1 MYNKINTYFEN
12 KQPLFVA
19 TLSFIF
25 VLVTGLF
32 DYYTGYELSFSIFY
46 MVPISLAAW
55 FSGRM
60 MGVFISMFSAFVWF
74 NVDHFSG
81 HIYTNA
87 AIPFW
92 NGFVRLGFFIL
103 ITLLLSEVKF
113 RLKNETELARKD
125 NLTGLMNARFFKD
138 TTYNQMEIAIRH
150 NHQIVIGY
158 IDLDNFKTI
167 NDTSGH
173 SEGDRVLKA
182 VGDVINN
189 SLRISDLAGR
199 LGGDEFAVFLPE
211 TDRDGAELVFTKIH
225 EKLAEEV
232 KNNNWPV
239 GFSIGV
245 AIFKNIP
252 LHADDALK
260 FADSLMY
267 KVKKSGK
274 NNILYK
280 EYSMD

>member
-1 MYNKINTYFEN
+1 MLPSNT
-12 KQPLFVA
+12 
-19 TLSFIF
+19 S
-25 VLVTGLF
+25 
-32 DYYTGYELSFSIFY
+32 
-46 MVPISLAAW
+46 
-55 FSGRM
+55 
-60 MGVFISMFSAFVWF
+60 
-74 NVDHFSG
+74 
-81 HIYTNA
+81 
-87 AIPFW
+87 
-92 NGFVRLGFFIL
+92 
-103 ITLLLSEVKF
+103 
-113 RLKNETELARKD
+113 
-125 NLTGLMNARFFKD
+125 
-138 TTYNQMEIAIRH
+138 
-150 NHQIVIGY
+150 
-158 IDLDNFKTI
+158 
-167 NDTSGH
+167 
-173 SEGDRVLKA
+173 
-182 VGDVINN
+182 
-189 SLRISDLAGR
+189 

-232 KNNNWPV
+232 KNHNWPV